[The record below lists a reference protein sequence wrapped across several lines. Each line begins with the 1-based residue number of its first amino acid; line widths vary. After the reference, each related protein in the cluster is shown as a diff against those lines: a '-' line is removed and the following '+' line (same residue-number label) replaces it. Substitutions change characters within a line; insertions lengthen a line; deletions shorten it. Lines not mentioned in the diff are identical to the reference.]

1 MRFKTIAS
9 AHMMQE
15 ERQRCDTKQNL
26 MFRAGQQPLCQ
37 LRNPRKLSGLITCR
51 LKWRDQFE
59 HSSKGGSEKP
69 NRQTGATRNDNFL
82 EFRR

>member
-26 MFRAGQQPLCQ
+26 MFRAGQQSFGQ
-37 LRNPRKLSGLITCR
+37 LRDRLRLITGR

-59 HSSKGGSEKP
+59 HSFKGGSGRP

>member
-15 ERQRCDTKQNL
+15 ERQRCDTKQHL
-26 MFRAGQQPLCQ
+26 MFRAGQQSFGQ
-37 LRNPRKLSGLITCR
+37 LRDRLRLITGR